1 MEVMYNNK
9 NMPEKNIDQ
18 KAKKLLIQTL
28 SKLKGKELLM
38 FLENILSSAEIKDIS
53 RRTYCAKLLKEKK
66 TFEEVHKVLGMG
78 SNTTT
83 KVYFKTKGSP
93 LISKLFKK

>member
-1 MEVMYNNK
+1 
-9 NMPEKNIDQ
+9 MPEKNIDQ
-18 KAKKLLIQTL
+18 KAKILLTETL
-28 SKLKGKELLM
+28 SKLKGKGLLM

-66 TFEEVHKVLGMG
+66 TFYEVHEILGMG
-78 SNTTT
+78 SNTIN

-93 LISKLFKK
+93 LIGKLFKK